1 MNGFA
6 QAVRTRLKDASC
18 LVDTIEK
25 GRCNASLADAPH
37 PHVIID
43 LDATGSPLGPT
54 QAKCDFLFFSDPN
67 LVVPIEIKDGD
78 PRIVR
83 ATRQLQAGAKAA
95 ESLAPRQ
102 LATTCRPI
110 LVSKELRRHKQNQLK
125 EARVQFRGRPEKLG
139 HVVCGDPLTEAF
151 GNI

>member
-18 LVDTIEK
+18 LVNTIEK
-25 GRCNASLADAPH
+25 GGCDASLEDAPH
-37 PHVIID
+37 PRVIID

-83 ATRQLQAGAKAA
+83 ATRQLQAGAKD
-95 ESLAPRQ
+95 SDRY
-102 LATTCRPI
+102 
-110 LVSKELRRHKQNQLK
+110 
-125 EARVQFRGRPEKLG
+125 
-139 HVVCGDPLTEAF
+139 
-151 GNI
+151 